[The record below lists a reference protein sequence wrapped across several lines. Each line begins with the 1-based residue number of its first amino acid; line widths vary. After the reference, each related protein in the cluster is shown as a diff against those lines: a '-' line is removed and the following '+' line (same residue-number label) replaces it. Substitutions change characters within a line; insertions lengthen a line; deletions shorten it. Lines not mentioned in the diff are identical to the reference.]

1 MDFAK
6 WMEEQSALP
15 DARQFSYIA
24 CVLDKISQ
32 DHLEAAAR
40 KWLFENFGHDVP
52 PDWTWRSHHMTV
64 LFRQGG
70 ILTTDLEKYRNFFGE
85 DVKLHITGIAADDN
99 IMAARVQPSEKFE
112 IQAAVPHITIAHSK
126 RVGPNDSNRLLMDQ
140 GKIQAAQAVELIS
153 VFAAVKRDQVSI
165 WPEKSFPLATPVRS

>member
-1 MDFAK
+1 
-6 WMEEQSALP
+6 
-15 DARQFSYIA
+15 
-24 CVLDKISQ
+24 
-32 DHLEAAAR
+32 
-40 KWLFENFGHDVP
+40 
-52 PDWTWRSHHMTV
+52 
-64 LFRQGG
+64 
-70 ILTTDLEKYRNFFGE
+70 LEKYRNFFGE